1 MSDDLS
7 IVDFA
12 DKANPDPLSPGADI
26 HGYRINKV
34 LGQGDYWFTY
44 LAHDLTLGRAAIITE
59 YMPSEIA
66 IRDPR
71 GVIHAAS
78 AEHDAEYQAGLD
90 CFLTDA
96 QTLTT
101 IRHHNIVQFLDSFDA
116 NNSAYLIVAHEQ
128 GKNLE
133 QLFDSSNMEEEELL
147 AIMSPILDGIE
158 EIHAR
163 GYIHRYIQPSNIIVR
178 PDGRPVL
185 TGFNPGAGALFNPTS
200 TATKHFA
207 PGFAPIELH
216 YGDSEL
222 QGAWTDIYSL
232 GATLYQALVGVP
244 PAHALERYR
253 TIVQNRADPLTSAP
267 QVGQG
272 HYSNAFLKAID
283 HALCFFPTQRPLTV
297 SAWRTEFAEQ
307 DSIDAVPTSRQAR
320 PSVAG
325 RPKETSDSTSVFTR
339 PVRSADV
346 PLNTVLIN
354 DRAEKSADA
363 ADGRTG
369 SSRPRGEMPGQRR
382 GHWRGYSV
390 SITGLVAAGLFL
402 WWMLPGPMAN
412 LYEAGRAAAVEW
424 LFRSPLPEE
433 ASKALPDPSVQA
445 PAMEQPMVESAA
457 QARARTAEESAV
469 SGRRLEQQINSLLTQ
484 AKADVE
490 AGRIT
495 HPQGSN
501 ALEKYRA
508 VLALK
513 PDLAEPTEAIQD
525 LFERFL
531 SAAGDALDGEQW
543 DAAQSKLDEAA
554 MIAPASTRVANLRDA
569 LNVRKSVAL
578 MQRVTEETRRLQAEE
593 VVNKLVTLG
602 RKALDAN
609 DIKMV
614 EAHLGQAVAILPES
628 DQVTKL
634 REELNRRKLR
644 AQEALKSR
652 AAERINEE
660 ERTVKKI
667 LDLARK
673 AIDEHEPQTAQVYL
687 DQAAGI
693 RPSSSAVALVRDELE
708 SHRARSRAESNAG
721 QSSLGVP
728 VPTRRQNSQ
737 RPPNAVQL
745 TIQEAAPSRLR
756 VQPGETVR
764 FYTEYSLTLPARDK
778 HAYAQATWV
787 LLKKGRRIG
796 QEGMDYGYAKPGRN
810 TAATELPLPSW
821 TKSGQYTVEHRVQVG
836 DSFDVAR
843 SHFFVAR

>member
-12 DKANPDPLSPGADI
+12 DKAIPDPLSPGWDI
-26 HGYRINKV
+26 YGYRINRV

-44 LAHDLTLGRAAIITE
+44 LANDLALGHAAIIIE

-66 IRDPR
+66 MRDPR
-71 GVIHAAS
+71 GVIHPAS
-78 AEHDAEYQAGLD
+78 AEHDAEYHAGLD

-147 AIMSPILDGIE
+147 AIISPILDGIE

-185 TGFNPGAGALFNPTS
+185 TGFNPGAGALFKQTS
-200 TATKHFA
+200 TATKHFP

-232 GATLYQALVGVP
+232 GATLYQALVGVAP
-244 PAHALERYR
+244 TDALERCR
-253 TIVQNRADPLTSAP
+253 EVVQSGADPLILAP

-283 HALCFFPTQRPLTV
+283 HALRFLPTQRPLTV
-297 SAWRTEFAEQ
+297 AAWRTEFAEKE
-307 DSIDAVPTSRQAR
+307 SIDAVPTSGQAPPTVER
-320 PSVAG
+320 
-325 RPKETSDSTSVFTR
+325 RPKETSDSTSVLTK
-339 PVRSADV
+339 
-346 PLNTVLIN
+346 PLRLPDDLLKTVLIN
-354 DRAEKSADA
+354 DRARKRGDA
-363 ADGRTG
+363 VDERTG
-369 SSRPRGEMPGQRR
+369 STAPRGEMPGRRR

-390 SITGLVAAGLFL
+390 SIAGLVATGLFL
-402 WWMLPGPMAN
+402 WWMLPGPMAS
-412 LYEAGRAAAVEW
+412 LYDAGRAAAVEW

-433 ASKALPDPSVQA
+433 ASKALPDPRRQA
-445 PAMEQPMVESAA
+445 PAIEQPAVDSAA
-457 QARARTAEESAV
+457 DARTAEESAV
-469 SGRRLEQQINSLLTQ
+469 SGRRLEQQINGLLTQ
-484 AKADVE
+484 ARADVE

-501 ALEKYRA
+501 AIEKYRA

-513 PDLAEPTEAIQD
+513 PDLAEPTKAIQE
-525 LFERFL
+525 LLEGFL
-531 SAAGDALDGEQW
+531 NAAREALDGEQW

-578 MQRVTEETRRLQAEE
+578 MQHVTEETRRLQAEE

-609 DIKMV
+609 DMKMA
-614 EAHLGQAVAILPES
+614 EAHLAQAVAIFPES

-634 REELNRRKLR
+634 RDELDTRKVR

-652 AAERINEE
+652 AAERASEE
-660 ERTVKKI
+660 ERIVEK
-667 LDLARK
+667 LLGRSRK
-673 AIDEHEPQTAQVYL
+673 AIDEHELRTAQIYL

-693 RPSSSAVALVRDELE
+693 RPNSSDVALVRDELE
-708 SHRARSRAESNAG
+708 SYRARSRAESNAD

-728 VPTRRQNSQ
+728 TRRQDSQ
-737 RPPNAVQL
+737 KPPDAVQL
-745 TIQEAAPSRLR
+745 TIQAAAPSRLR

-778 HAYAQATWV
+778 HAYVQATWV
-787 LLKKGRRIG
+787 LLKSGRRIG
-796 QEGMDYGYAKPGRN
+796 QQGMDYGFAKPGRN

-836 DSFDVAR
+836 ESFDVAR
-843 SHFFVAR
+843 SYFVVAR

>member
-7 IVDFA
+7 SVDFA
-12 DKANPDPLSPGADI
+12 DKANPDPLSPGSDI
-26 HGYRINKV
+26 HGYRIDRV

-44 LAHDLTLGRAAIITE
+44 LSNDLALGRAAIITE

-66 IRDPR
+66 IRDPL
-71 GVIHAAS
+71 GVIHAGS

-101 IRHHNIVQFLDSFDA
+101 IRHHNIVRFLDSFDA

-158 EIHAR
+158 EIHAM

-178 PDGRPVL
+178 PDGRPLL
-185 TGFNPGAGALFNPTS
+185 TGFNPGAGALFKPTS
-200 TATKHFA
+200 TATKHF
-207 PGFAPIELH
+207 PSGFAPIELY

-232 GATLYQALVGVP
+232 GATLYQALVGVA
-244 PAHALERYR
+244 PADALERCR
-253 TIVQNRADPLTSAP
+253 EVVQNRADPLISAP

-283 HALCFFPTQRPLTV
+283 HALRFLPTQRPLTV
-297 SAWRTEFAEQ
+297 AAWRTEFAEK
-307 DSIDAVPTSRQAR
+307 DSIDAVLTSGHAR
-320 PSVAG
+320 PTAK
-325 RPKETSDSTSVFTR
+325 RKPKETSDSALTK
-339 PVRSADV
+339 PLRSADV

-354 DRAEKSADA
+354 DRARKRGDA
-363 ADGRTG
+363 VDERTG
-369 SSRPRGEMPGQRR
+369 STRPRGEMPGRRR
-382 GHWRGYSV
+382 GHWIGYSV
-390 SITGLVAAGLFL
+390 SIIGLASIGLFL
-402 WWMLPGPMAN
+402 WWMLPGPMAQ
-412 LYEAGRAAAVEW
+412 LYDAGRAAAVEW
-424 LFRSPLPEE
+424 LFRSPVPEE
-433 ASKALPDPSVQA
+433 ASRALPDPTVQA
-445 PAMEQPMVESAA
+445 PATEQPMVDSAA
-457 QARARTAEESAV
+457 HAGTAEEPAV
-469 SGRRLEQQINSLLTQ
+469 SGRRMEQQINSLLTE

-495 HPQGSN
+495 HPKGSN
-501 ALEKYRA
+501 AIEKYRA

-513 PDLAEPTEAIQD
+513 PDLAEPTKAIQD
-525 LFERFL
+525 LLERFI
-531 SAAGDALDGEQW
+531 SAAREALDGEQW

-578 MQRVTEETRRLQAEE
+578 MQHVTEETRRLQAEE

-609 DIKMV
+609 DMKMA
-614 EAHLGQAVAILPES
+614 EAHLAQAFVILPES
-628 DQVTKL
+628 NQVTKF
-634 REELNRRKLR
+634 RDELDTRKLR

-652 AAERINEE
+652 AAERTNEE
-660 ERTVKKI
+660 ERTVKKL

-673 AIDEHEPQTAQVYL
+673 AINEHDLQTARIYVG
-687 DQAAGI
+687 QAAAI
-693 RPSSSAVALVRDELE
+693 RPDSSHVALVRDELE
-708 SHRARSRAESNAG
+708 SHRAQSSAESNAG

-728 VPTRRQNSQ
+728 TRRQNSEK
-737 RPPNAVQL
+737 PADAVQL
-745 TIQEAAPSRLR
+745 TIQEAAPSRFR

-778 HAYAQATWV
+778 HAYVQATWV
-787 LLKKGRRIG
+787 LLKNGRKIG
-796 QEGMDYGYAKPGRN
+796 QEGMDYGFAKPGRN
-810 TAATELPLPSW
+810 SAATELPLPSW

-843 SHFFVAR
+843 SHFVVVR

>member
-1 MSDDLS
+1 MPDDPS
-7 IVDFA
+7 IIDFA
-12 DKANPDPLSPGADI
+12 DGANPDPLSPGSDI

-44 LAHDLTLGRAAIITE
+44 LANDLPLGRAAIITE

-78 AEHDAEYQAGLD
+78 VEHNAEYQAGLD

-101 IRHHNIVQFLDSFDA
+101 IKHHNIVQFLDSFDA

-147 AIMSPILDGIE
+147 AIMLPILDGIE

-163 GYIHRYIQPSNIIVR
+163 GFIHRYIQPSNIIVR
-178 PDGRPVL
+178 PDGRPGL
-185 TGFNPGAGALFNPTS
+185 TGFNPGAGALFKPTS
-200 TATKHFA
+200 TTTKHFP
-207 PGFAPIELH
+207 PGFAPIEIH

-222 QGAWTDIYSL
+222 QGAWTDVYSL
-232 GATLYQALVGVP
+232 GATFYQALVGVP

-253 TIVQNRADPLTSAP
+253 EIVENRADPLTSAP
-267 QVGQG
+267 QVGHG

-297 SAWRTEFAEQ
+297 AAWRTEFAEK
-307 DSIDAVPTSRQAR
+307 DSIDAVPTSGQAR

-325 RPKETSDSTSVFTR
+325 RPKETSDSTSVSTR
-339 PVRSADV
+339 PLRPADG

-354 DRAEKSADA
+354 DRAKKSADA
-363 ADGRTG
+363 ADRPTA
-369 SSRPRGEMPGQRR
+369 SSCPREEMPGQRR
-382 GHWRGYSV
+382 GHWRAYSV

-402 WWMLPGPMAN
+402 WWMLPGPLAQ
-412 LYEAGRAAAVEW
+412 LYDAGRAAAVEW
-424 LFRSPLPEE
+424 LFRSPVSED
-433 ASKALPDPSVQA
+433 ASKALPDPSVQV
-445 PAMEQPMVESAA
+445 PAIEQPMVDSAA
-457 QARARTAEESAV
+457 QVGEGTAEESAV
-469 SGRRLEQQINSLLTQ
+469 RGRGLEQQIDSLLTQ
-484 AKADVE
+484 AKSDVE

-501 ALEKYRA
+501 AIEKYRT

-513 PDLAEPTEAIQD
+513 PDRAEATEAIQD
-525 LFERFL
+525 LLERLL
-531 SAAGDALDGEQW
+531 SAAREALDREQW
-543 DAAQSKLDEAA
+543 DAAQRKLDEAA
-554 MIAPASTRVANLRDA
+554 MIEPASTRVANLRDA
-569 LNVRKSVAL
+569 LNVRKSAAL
-578 MQRVTEETRRLQAEE
+578 MQHVTEETRRLQSEE
-593 VVNKLVTLG
+593 VVNKLVVLS

-609 DIKMV
+609 DMKMA

-634 REELNRRKLR
+634 RDELDTRKVR

-652 AAERINEE
+652 AAERTNEE
-660 ERTVKKI
+660 ERTVRKL

-673 AIDEHEPQTAQVYL
+673 AINEHDLQTARIYVS
-687 DQAAGI
+687 QAAAI
-693 RPSSSAVALVRDELE
+693 RPDSSHVALVRNELA
-708 SHRARSRAESNAG
+708 SQRAQSRAESNAG
-721 QSSLGVP
+721 QPSLG
-728 VPTRRQNSQ
+728 VPTRRQNTQSEKP
-737 RPPNAVQL
+737 RAAVQL
-745 TIQEAAPSRLR
+745 TIQGAAPSRLR

-764 FYTEYSLTLPARDK
+764 FYTEYSLTLPASGK
-778 HAYAQATWV
+778 HAYVQATWA
-787 LLKKGRRIG
+787 LLKNGRRIG

-821 TKSGQYTVEHRVQVG
+821 TKPGRYTVEHRVQVG
-836 DSFDVAR
+836 DSFDLAR
-843 SHFFVAR
+843 SHFVVAR

>member
-12 DKANPDPLSPGADI
+12 DKANPDPLSPGWDI
-26 HGYRINKV
+26 YGYRINGV
-34 LGQGDYWFTY
+34 LGQGDYWLTY
-44 LAHDLTLGRAAIITE
+44 LANDLTLGRAAIITE

-71 GVIHAAS
+71 GVIHSAS
-78 AEHDAEYQAGLD
+78 AEHDAEYHAGLD
-90 CFLTDA
+90 CFRIDA
-96 QTLTT
+96 KTLTT

-158 EIHAR
+158 AIHAK

-185 TGFNPGAGALFNPTS
+185 TGFNPGAGALFKPTS
-200 TATKHFA
+200 TATKHFP

-232 GATLYQALVGVP
+232 AATLYQALLGVA
-244 PAHALERYR
+244 PADALKRCRE
-253 TIVQNRADPLTSAP
+253 IVQNRADPLMSAP
-267 QVGQG
+267 EVGQG

-297 SAWRTEFAEQ
+297 AAWRTEFAKQ
-307 DSIDAVPTSRQAR
+307 DSIDAVPTSGQAP
-320 PSVAG
+320 PSVEP
-325 RPKETSDSTSVFTR
+325 RPKETGDSASVLTR
-339 PVRSADV
+339 PLRSAEG

-354 DRAEKSADA
+354 DRSRKRAAA
-363 ADGRTG
+363 ADERAG
-369 SSRPRGEMPGQRR
+369 STPSRGKIPGPRRS
-382 GHWRGYSV
+382 HWRGYSV
-390 SITGLVAAGLFL
+390 SITALVATGLLL
-402 WWMLPGPMAN
+402 WWMLPGPMAQ
-412 LYEAGRAAAVEW
+412 LYDSGRAAAVEW
-424 LFRSPLPEE
+424 FFRGPLPEE
-433 ASKALPDPSVQA
+433 ASKALPDPTVQA
-445 PAMEQPMVESAA
+445 PAIEQPVVDSAA
-457 QARARTAEESAV
+457 RAGTAEESAV
-469 SGRRLEQQINSLLTQ
+469 RGRDLEQQINSLLRK
-484 AKADVE
+484 AKADIE

-501 ALEKYRA
+501 AIEKYRA

-513 PDLAEPTEAIQD
+513 PDLAEPTQAIQD
-525 LFERFL
+525 LLERFL
-531 SAAGDALDGEQW
+531 SAARDALDSEQW

-554 MIAPASTRVANLRDA
+554 MIAPASTRVAYLRDA
-569 LNVRKSVAL
+569 LNVRKSAAL
-578 MQRVTEETRRLQAEE
+578 MQHVTEETRRLQAEE
-593 VVNKLVTLG
+593 VVSKLVALG

-609 DIKMV
+609 DMKIA
-614 EAHLGQAVAILPES
+614 EAHLAQALVILPES
-628 DQVTKL
+628 VQVTEL
-634 REELNRRKLR
+634 RDELGRRKLK

-652 AAERINEE
+652 AAERTDEE
-660 ERTVKKI
+660 ERTVKK
-667 LDLARK
+667 LLELARK
-673 AIDEHEPQTAQVYL
+673 AIDKHELQIAQIYL

-693 RPSSSAVALVRDELE
+693 RSNSSDVALVRDELK
-708 SHRARSRAESNAG
+708 SHRAQPSAESNVG
-721 QSSLGVP
+721 QSSPGVP
-728 VPTRRQNSQ
+728 ARRQNTQSKQ
-737 RPPNAVQL
+737 PADVVQL
-745 TIQEAAPSRLR
+745 TIQEAAPSRFR

-764 FYTEYSLTLPARDK
+764 FHTEYSLTLPARDK
-778 HAYAQATWV
+778 HAYVQATWA
-787 LLKKGRRIG
+787 LLKNGRRIG
-796 QEGMDYGYAKPGRN
+796 QEGMDYGFAKPGRN

-843 SHFFVAR
+843 SHFVVAR

>member
-7 IVDFA
+7 IGELA
-12 DKANPDPLSPGADI
+12 DKANPDPLSPGWDVY
-26 HGYRINKV
+26 GYRIDGV

-44 LAHDLTLGRAAIITE
+44 LANDLTLGRAAIITE

-66 IRDPR
+66 IRDAR

-78 AEHDAEYQAGLD
+78 AEHDAEYHAGLD
-90 CFLTDA
+90 CFLADA
-96 QTLTT
+96 KTLTT

-185 TGFNPGAGALFNPTS
+185 TGFNPGAGALFKPAS
-200 TATKHFA
+200 TAAKHF
-207 PGFAPIELH
+207 PSGFAPIELH

-232 GATLYQALVGVP
+232 GATLYQALVGVA
-244 PAHALERYR
+244 PADALERCR
-253 TIVQNRADPLTSAP
+253 EIVQNRADPLMSAP

-272 HYSNAFLKAID
+272 HYSSAFLKAID
-283 HALCFFPTQRPLTV
+283 HALRFLPTQRPLTV
-297 SAWRTEFAEQ
+297 AAWRTEFAGQ
-307 DSIDAVPTSRQAR
+307 DSIEAVLTSGQAR
-320 PSVAG
+320 PKVER
-325 RPKETSDSTSVFTR
+325 RPKEASDSASVFTK
-339 PVRSADV
+339 PLRSADV

-354 DRAEKSADA
+354 DRARKRGDTVDA
-363 ADGRTG
+363 GTG
-369 SSRPRGEMPGQRR
+369 STSPRGEMPGRR
-382 GHWRGYSV
+382 RSHWRGYSV
-390 SITGLVAAGLFL
+390 AITGLVATGFFL

-412 LYEAGRAAAVEW
+412 LYDAGRAAALEW
-424 LFRSPLPEE
+424 LFRSPVPEE
-433 ASKALPDPSVQA
+433 ASKALPDPTVQA
-445 PAMEQPMVESAA
+445 PAIEQPMADSAA
-457 QARARTAEESAV
+457 HAGTAEESAV
-469 SGRRLEQQINSLLTQ
+469 RGRGLEQRIDSLLRK

-495 HPQGSN
+495 HPQGNN
-501 ALEKYRA
+501 AIEKYRTI
-508 VLALK
+508 LALK
-513 PDLAEPTEAIQD
+513 PDRAEATQAIQD
-525 LFERFL
+525 LLERFL
-531 SAAGDALDGEQW
+531 SAAREALDREQW

-569 LNVRKSVAL
+569 LNVRKGVAL
-578 MQRVTEETRRLQAEE
+578 MQHLTEETRRLQGEE
-593 VVNKLVTLG
+593 VVNKLVALG

-609 DIKMV
+609 DMKMA
-614 EAHLGQAVAILPES
+614 EAHLAQASVILPES

-634 REELNRRKLR
+634 REELDRRKLST
-644 AQEALKSR
+644 QEALRSR
-652 AAERINEE
+652 AAERTNEE
-660 ERTVKKI
+660 ERTVKKL

-673 AIDEHEPQTAQVYL
+673 AINEHDLQTARIYVG
-687 DQAAGI
+687 QAAAI
-693 RPSSSAVALVRDELE
+693 RPASSRVALVRDEIE
-708 SHRARSRAESNAG
+708 SHRAQSNAKSHAG
-721 QSSLGVP
+721 QSSFGV
-728 VPTRRQNSQ
+728 VPTRRQNTQSEK
-737 RPPNAVQL
+737 PAGAVQL
-745 TIQEAAPSRLR
+745 TIQAAAPSRFR

-778 HAYAQATWV
+778 HAYVQATWA
-787 LLKKGRRIG
+787 LLKNGRRIG
-796 QEGMDYGYAKPGRN
+796 QEGMNYGFAKPGRN

-843 SHFFVAR
+843 SHFVVAR